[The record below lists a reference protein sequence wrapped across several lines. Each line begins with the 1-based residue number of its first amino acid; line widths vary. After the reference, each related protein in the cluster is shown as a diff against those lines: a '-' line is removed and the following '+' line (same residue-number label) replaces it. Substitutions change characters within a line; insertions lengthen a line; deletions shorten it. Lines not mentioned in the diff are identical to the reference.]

1 MVSRKDSS
9 SNERLPTK
17 SSRDPAA
24 STAAALTTS
33 RANPLARA
41 TPRAKRAKPASRS
54 THKTLL
60 KCFSLPSLG
69 VSSPSPPTDETSDAA
84 STLILGPSERSSKA
98 PRSAPARF
106 RTAEMPRASRRAATT
121 SFQRATPS
129 APHSACAA
137 HAQTHDEE
145 EEKKSFSSSFPCK
158 SSSTKNATRPASVSA
173 RETRAATAT
182 RPSGY
187 VHLVSPRRP
196 SASADAAGEKVTVR
210 SRPAASASSGADDR
224 MTASRISSRPSPPSI
239 DRAPTSIHHQDIAAT
254 ASVADADEKNES
266 DVRIVATKHA
276 AFVASESFFSPAFF
290 SATTRGA

>member
-33 RANPLARA
+33 RSNPLARA

-60 KCFSLPSLG
+60 KCFSFPSLG

-106 RTAEMPRASRRAATT
+106 RTAEMPRASRRATTT

-129 APHSACAA
+129 APHSA
-137 HAQTHDEE
+137 
-145 EEKKSFSSSFPCK
+145 
-158 SSSTKNATRPASVSA
+158 
-173 RETRAATAT
+173 
-182 RPSGY
+182 
-187 VHLVSPRRP
+187 
-196 SASADAAGEKVTVR
+196 
-210 SRPAASASSGADDR
+210 
-224 MTASRISSRPSPPSI
+224 
-239 DRAPTSIHHQDIAAT
+239 
-254 ASVADADEKNES
+254 
-266 DVRIVATKHA
+266 
-276 AFVASESFFSPAFF
+276 
-290 SATTRGA
+290 